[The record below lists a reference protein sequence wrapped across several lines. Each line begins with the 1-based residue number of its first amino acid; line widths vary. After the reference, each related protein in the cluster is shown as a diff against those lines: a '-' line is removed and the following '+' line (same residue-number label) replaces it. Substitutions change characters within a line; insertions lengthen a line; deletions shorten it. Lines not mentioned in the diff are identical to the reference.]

1 MSDAAKTAV
10 SAAPVDQPIDEK
22 TVLAKYKELQS
33 SCNQLINKI
42 TELEFDRNEHRL
54 VEDTLKPLETTRRAY
69 RLVGGVLVERTVG
82 EILPAV
88 TTNKENIQ
96 MVLDNLQKNMEA
108 KQKETSDWKAK
119 YNIKTQQ
126 EAQAMQR
133 AQQQ

>member
-1 MSDAAKTAV
+1 VLHIFHPPYVFRFCVICVLCRVVK
-10 SAAPVDQPIDEK
+10 IEK
-22 TVLAKYKELQS
+22 
-33 SCNQLINKI
+33 
-42 TELEFDRNEHRL
+42 RL